1 MKKFKILS
9 TIKTKLYNVFFAKS
23 LWIINN
29 QFKHLVLFMV
39 LMVLII
45 KKKIRWNSVII
56 ILMSFVHYGN
66 INDFI
71 ID

>member
-1 MKKFKILS
+1 
-9 TIKTKLYNVFFAKS
+9 
-23 LWIINN
+23 
-29 QFKHLVLFMV
+29 MV